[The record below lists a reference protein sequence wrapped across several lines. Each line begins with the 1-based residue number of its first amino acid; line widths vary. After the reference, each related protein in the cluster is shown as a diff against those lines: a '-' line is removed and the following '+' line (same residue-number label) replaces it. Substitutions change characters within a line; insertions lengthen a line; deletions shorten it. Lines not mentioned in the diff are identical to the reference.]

1 MWAWGRS
8 PTRAEGRGATGGL
21 RPARGRFAC
30 RRVGVAGSIPI
41 ELELTGS
48 TVVTILVSGAG
59 LNWPLTLPAV
69 NAHFC
74 IVHITGVVMAGG
86 SEKRELKPTE
96 PFWKSTEPARPA
108 DAAPAQARAEPDPQ
122 SRNNQIEARTLI
134 VGAGMSVSGTI
145 TACDRLIAEGTVDAK
160 LDGCQQV
167 IVTETGVF
175 RGTVA
180 TDNADVH
187 GRFEGELVVQKRLLV
202 RAGGQVAGT
211 VSYGEIEIECG
222 GKISGQIK
230 PHDRA
235 ASSSKPAQ
243 TGYVPLTGKPHESG
257 SVGSNGSAPHL
268 VSAGTA
274 VLAAK

>member
-1 MWAWGRS
+1 ML
-8 PTRAEGRGATGGL
+8 GA
-21 RPARGRFAC
+21 
-30 RRVGVAGSIPI
+30 
-41 ELELTGS
+41 
-48 TVVTILVSGAG
+48 
-59 LNWPLTLPAV
+59 
-69 NAHFC
+69 
-74 IVHITGVVMAGG
+74 

-96 PFWKSTEPARPA
+96 PFWKSSEPSRGSDAVAPQPE
-108 DAAPAQARAEPDPQ
+108 AAPDPGPR
-122 SRNNQIEARTLI
+122 SSQIEARTLV

-145 TACDRLIAEGTVDAK
+145 TSCDRLVAEGTVDAK

-167 IVTETGVF
+167 VVAQTGVF
-175 RGTVA
+175 RGTVS
-180 TDNADVH
+180 TDHADVH

-202 RAGGQVAGT
+202 RAAGQVSGT

-235 ASSSKPAQ
+235 SSASKSAQ
-243 TGYVPLTGKPHESG
+243 TGYVPLAGKPLESGSPG

-268 VSAGTA
+268 VGAATT

>member
-1 MWAWGRS
+1 
-8 PTRAEGRGATGGL
+8 
-21 RPARGRFAC
+21 
-30 RRVGVAGSIPI
+30 
-41 ELELTGS
+41 
-48 TVVTILVSGAG
+48 
-59 LNWPLTLPAV
+59 
-69 NAHFC
+69 
-74 IVHITGVVMAGG
+74 MAGV

-108 DAAPAQARAEPDPQ
+108 DAAPAPPRAEPDPQ

-145 TACDRLIAEGTVDAK
+145 TACDRLVAEGTVDAK

-202 RAGGQVAGT
+202 RAGG
-211 VSYGEIEIECG
+211 
-222 GKISGQIK
+222 
-230 PHDRA
+230 P
-235 ASSSKPAQ
+235 SSSKPAQ

-268 VSAGTA
+268 ASAGTA

>member
-1 MWAWGRS
+1 
-8 PTRAEGRGATGGL
+8 
-21 RPARGRFAC
+21 
-30 RRVGVAGSIPI
+30 
-41 ELELTGS
+41 
-48 TVVTILVSGAG
+48 
-59 LNWPLTLPAV
+59 
-69 NAHFC
+69 
-74 IVHITGVVMAGG
+74 MAGA
-86 SEKRELKPTE
+86 SDKRELKPTE
-96 PFWKSTEPARPA
+96 PFWKSSEPARPA
-108 DAAPAQARAEPDPQ
+108 DAKPVLPQAEPDPR

-145 TACDRLIAEGTVDAK
+145 TACDRLVAEGTVDAK

-175 RGTVA
+175 RGNVS
-180 TDNADVH
+180 TDHADVH

-202 RAGGQVAGT
+202 RAAGHVAGT

-222 GKISGQIK
+222 GKIAGQIK

-235 ASSSKPAQ
+235 TSASKSAQ
-243 TGYVPLTGKPHESG
+243 TGYVPLAGKPQESGSPG

-268 VSAGTA
+268 VGAGTT